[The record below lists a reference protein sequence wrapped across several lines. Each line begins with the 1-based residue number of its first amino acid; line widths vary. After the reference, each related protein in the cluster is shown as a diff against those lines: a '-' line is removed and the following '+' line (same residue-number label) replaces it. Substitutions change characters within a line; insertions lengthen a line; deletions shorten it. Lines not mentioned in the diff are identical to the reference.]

1 MNQEPNFMGIL
12 LTLVG
17 SFLLAGDYLLG
28 KKRLRN
34 IDKWM
39 NQAASSSTLFERQ
52 MGLFNSDWGRAHSY
66 YETRGQY
73 LRSMVISSVILM
85 VVVVPTC
92 VCFGLFLSRHLSPQ
106 STFFL
111 TILLGLVVW
120 FFYYLLGTVFLDH
133 ALDIRVHIALT
144 SGADPSDH
152 EGWRRAIR
160 KLPGWKIYPLATG
173 RLLRDVI
180 TMKVNPVIAV
190 VCAFSFARFL
200 SERVVVLPLRELRS
214 FGKRHG
220 LGHLPAL
227 VGACLV
233 ILGVV
238 LSYYPA
244 AP

>member
-1 MNQEPNFMGIL
+1 MGLL

-17 SFLLAGDYLLG
+17 TFLLAGDYLLG

-34 IDKWM
+34 MDKWM
-39 NQAASSSTLFERQ
+39 NQVAGSSTLFEHQ

-73 LRSMVISSVILM
+73 IRAMLISSVILV
-85 VVVVPTC
+85 VVVVPTS
-92 VCFGLFLSRHLSPQ
+92 VCFGLFLSRHLSLQ
-106 STFFL
+106 LSFFL
-111 TILLGLVVW
+111 TALLGLVVW
-120 FFYYLLGTVFLDH
+120 FFHYFLGTVFLGH
-133 ALDIRVHIALT
+133 AMDVRIHIALT
-144 SGADPSDH
+144 SGVDPSDH
-152 EGWRRAIR
+152 EGWRRALR
-160 KLPGWKIYPLATG
+160 ESPGWKIYPLATG

-180 TMKVNPVIAV
+180 TLKVDPVIAV

-200 SERVVVLPLRELRS
+200 FERVVVLPLRELRS

-227 VGACLV
+227 VGACLL
-233 ILGVV
+233 ILGVIF
-238 LSYYPA
+238 SSWPA